1 MCVVIPII
9 LDVRLVDA
17 PAGVAQEEGV
27 TQDIFLIHLLSALYK
42 IYFNFGKTI
51 ITRLEHI
58 LVLYILVYWKAVRIE
73 TLHGI

>member
-58 LVLYILVYWKAVRIE
+58 LVNW
-73 TLHGI
+73 